1 MIGESVAPAVDT
13 RIREAILDGPEVKR
27 IIHLRT
33 LHLGPD
39 DVLLAAK
46 LEFACADIP
55 SLAHAIDTVEARV
68 RASSPIVHLI
78 YFEPDLYDVTRAN
91 QEEPPMTDSPD
102 ATVAAVDRFNDAF
115 NRHDVDAVMA
125 AMTDDCVF
133 ESTSPPSGQRY
144 EGQDQVRAAWEEFF
158 AASPTAH
165 FDGEDVIATGD
176 RCIVQWRY
184 TWTNDDGSTS
194 ALRGVDVLRV
204 RDGKV
209 AEKFAYVKG

>member
-1 MIGESVAPAVDT
+1 
-13 RIREAILDGPEVKR
+13 
-27 IIHLRT
+27 
-33 LHLGPD
+33 
-39 DVLLAAK
+39 
-46 LEFACADIP
+46 
-55 SLAHAIDTVEARV
+55 
-68 RASSPIVHLI
+68 
-78 YFEPDLYDVTRAN
+78 
-91 QEEPPMTDSPD
+91 MTGT
-102 ATVAAVDRFNDAF
+102 AEAVDRFNEAF

-133 ESTSPPSGQRY
+133 ENTSPPNGQRY
-144 EGQDQVRAAWEEFF
+144 EGQDQVREAWVEFF

-184 TWTNDDGSTS
+184 TWTTDDGSTS